1 MPVTVDTQG
10 EIAILKMS
18 NPPNSYI
25 DEELIADLD
34 RAVRLADEDDGIK
47 VIVVTGAE
55 PGNFILHYNLRH
67 VEATSRQLVKKAA
80 HFGEHRHVPERR
92 IDILFRRLESSR
104 KITICA
110 INGTALGGATEL
122 ALACDFRLMQRGD
135 FLIGV
140 PEIRIGMLPG
150 AGGTQRLTRA
160 VGVPRALDLILH
172 GRRLSP
178 DEALAAG
185 LLHEATDGPV
195 LERALERAR
204 DLCKLPAMALGHV
217 KRLVYAANEQPLH
230 QGLDLERALFLQLMA
245 NEEAL
250 EMVSA
255 LNARDG
261 DFRSVD

>member
-1 MPVTVDTQG
+1 MPVAVDTQG
-10 EIAILKMS
+10 KIAILKMS
-18 NPPNSYI
+18 NPPNSYM
-25 DEELIADLD
+25 DEDLIADLD
-34 RAVRLADEDDGIK
+34 RTFRRLEDDDDVK
-47 VIVVTGAE
+47 VVVITGAG
-55 PGNFILHYNLRH
+55 PGRFILHYNLRH
-67 VEATSRQLVKKAA
+67 VEETTRQLVKKASQ
-80 HFGEHRHVPERR
+80 FGEHRHIPERR
-92 IDILFRRLESSR
+92 IDILFRRLETSS

-110 INGTALGGATEL
+110 ISGTALGGATEL

-178 DEALAAG
+178 DEALAIG

-217 KRLVYAANEQPLH
+217 KRLVYAAHEQPLY
-230 QGLDLERALFLQLMA
+230 QALDLERALFLQLMA

-250 EMVSA
+250 EMVAA
-255 LNARDG
+255 LNARNG
-261 DFRSVD
+261 DFRNVD

>member
-1 MPVTVDTQG
+1 MPVVVDTQG
-10 EIAILKMS
+10 KIAILKMS
-18 NPPNSYI
+18 NPPDSYL
-25 DEELIADLD
+25 DEALVADLD
-34 RAVRLADEDDGIK
+34 RAFRRVEEDDGIK
-47 VIVVTGAE
+47 VAVITGAGPE
-55 PGNFILHYNLRH
+55 SFILHYNLRH
-67 VEATSRQLVKKAA
+67 VEETTRQLVGKATQ
-80 HFGEHRHVPERR
+80 FGEHRHIPERR
-92 IDILFRRLESSR
+92 IDILFRRLESSP

-110 INGTALGGATEL
+110 IGGTALGGAAEL

-160 VGVPRALDLILH
+160 VGVARALDLILH
-172 GRRLSP
+172 GKRLSP
-178 DEALAAG
+178 DAALAAG
-185 LLHEATDGPV
+185 LLHEVTDGPV

-217 KRLVYAANEQPLH
+217 KRLVYAANEQPLY
-230 QGLDLERALFLQLMA
+230 QALDLERSLFVQLMA

-255 LNARDG
+255 LNARNG
-261 DFRSVD
+261 DFRNVD